1 MAVICLK
8 KILQVCAID
17 RSVESLL
24 FPLIEKLMGEG
35 YEVHTACSDTG
46 RFDVLTAKGLT
57 LRSIPIKRKI
67 DPISNL
73 VTIGALYRLMKR
85 EKYDVVHVHTPIAAV
100 LGRVAARL
108 AGVPHVIYTAHGYFF
123 HEGMSKSTYQMYYT
137 LEKWFAR
144 HMTDYL
150 LLQSRED
157 YELSVQDSFSS
168 QAERILHIGN
178 GVDLTERF
186 HPRHVTREK
195 VQSIKSS
202 LGLRDD
208 HVVIT
213 YVGRMVSEK
222 GIFELLEA
230 FRKLAGEFPSL
241 RLLLVGDVSSSERD
255 QRGQNFV
262 ELCRQHPQIIM
273 AGFRT
278 DIPELMAA
286 SDIFVLPS
294 HREGLPRSII
304 EAMAMAKPIVATN
317 IRGCREEVRDGVNG
331 FLVEPKQV
339 CPLYAAL
346 KKLVLDSRLR
356 EAFGQNSR
364 SIALEHFDERMVL
377 AKQAALFA
385 QLTGQLREER
395 EQEKGG
401 SGEDWTRREHSSFP

>member
-1 MAVICLK
+1 MK

-46 RFDVLTAKGLT
+46 RFDALTAKGLT
-57 LRSIPIKRKI
+57 LRRIPIKRKI

-73 VTIGALYRLMKR
+73 VTIWALYRLMKR

-123 HEGMSKSTYQMYYT
+123 HEGMSKRTYQMYYT

-150 LLQSRED
+150 LLQSQED
-157 YELSVQDSFSS
+157 YELSVKDGFSS
-168 QAERILHIGN
+168 QKERIMHIGN

-186 HPRHVTREK
+186 HPRHVTREEI
-195 VQSIKSS
+195 QSIKAS

-230 FRKLAGEFPSL
+230 FRKLAAEFPRL

-255 QRGQNFV
+255 QRGQDFV
-262 ELCRQHPQIIM
+262 ELCRQHPQIILT
-273 AGFRT
+273 GFRT
-278 DIPELMAA
+278 DIPELMAT

-339 CPLYAAL
+339 GPLYTAL
-346 KKLVLDSRLR
+346 KRLVVDSRLR

-364 SIALEHFDERMVL
+364 SIALEHFDERTVL

-385 QLTGQLREER
+385 QLTGQREESG
-395 EQEKGG
+395 QEKGG

>member
-1 MAVICLK
+1 MK

-24 FPLIEKLMGEG
+24 YPLIEKLMDEG

-73 VTIGALYRLMKR
+73 GTIGALYRLMKR

-108 AGVPHVIYTAHGYFF
+108 AGVSHVIYTAHGYFF

-157 YELSVQDSFSS
+157 YELSVQDGFSS
-168 QAERILHIGN
+168 KTERILHIGN

-186 HPRHVTREK
+186 QPRHVTREK

-202 LGLRDD
+202 LGLQDD

-230 FRKLAGEFPSL
+230 FRKLAGEFPRL

-262 ELCRQHPQIIM
+262 ELCRQHPQIIL

-278 DIPELMAA
+278 DIPELMAT

-339 CPLYAAL
+339 SPLYAAL
-346 KKLVLDSRLR
+346 KKLVVDSRLR

-364 SIALEHFDERMVL
+364 SIALEHFDERTVL

>member
-24 FPLIEKLMGEG
+24 FPLIEKLMDEG

-73 VTIGALYRLMKR
+73 GTIGALYRLMKR

-157 YELSVQDSFSS
+157 YELSVQDGFSS
-168 QAERILHIGN
+168 QVERILHIGN

-186 HPRHVTREK
+186 HPRHVPREK

-202 LGLRDD
+202 LGLQDD

-230 FRKLAGEFPSL
+230 FRKLAGEFPRL

-262 ELCRQHPQIIM
+262 ELCRQHPQIIL

-278 DIPELMAA
+278 DIPELMAT

-339 CPLYAAL
+339 SPLYAAL
-346 KKLVLDSRLR
+346 KKLVVDSRLR

-364 SIALEHFDERMVL
+364 SIALEHFDERTVL